1 MSRLDQ
7 PPASDPLSMFLGFF
21 EERFRRYDFY
31 LGMVHARRAL
41 DTARGHEAVHGDLDA
56 AVPLEERVDVSGPG
70 WRPYHCLRAIF
81 DGVGDADALFGPDVT
96 IKRIRRAKKDVIS
109 NYEELRK
116 VLVANDLTALLD
128 DH

>member
-1 MSRLDQ
+1 L
-7 PPASDPLSMFLGFF
+7 PPGA
-21 EERFRRYDFY
+21 
-31 LGMVHARRAL
+31 
-41 DTARGHEAVHGDLDA
+41 DL
-56 AVPLEERVDVSGPG
+56 
-70 WRPYHCLRAIF
+70 
-81 DGVGDADALFGPDVT
+81 GDADALFGPDVT

>member
-1 MSRLDQ
+1 MRRL
-7 PPASDPLSMFLGFF
+7 PWKFNFTPRRPDP
-21 EERFRRYDFY
+21 RRQ
-31 LGMVHARRAL
+31 LA
-41 DTARGHEAVHGDLDA
+41 
-56 AVPLEERVDVSGPG
+56 PG
-70 WRPYHCLRAIF
+70 ADP
-81 DGVGDADALFGPDVT
+81 GDADALFGPDVT